1 MHEVARRF
9 ARRGCFAAFVSLF
22 AVGLLAAPSSA
33 ATSRIKDIVQVEGVR
48 ENALVGYGLVV
59 GLAGT
64 GDALRN
70 APFTQQSLEAML
82 ERLGV
87 NTRDAR
93 LNTKNVAAV
102 MVTAKLPPF
111 AAAGSQVDATVSAM
125 GSAKSLMGGTLLV
138 TPLLGADGQTYA
150 VAQGSVQTGAV
161 SASGASGSSVTKGV
175 PTSGRIA
182 SGAIVERE
190 TPISPRRCAS
200 PTPSTAASPTLHGR
214 RARRSFSSR
223 CRRRPRHQGSS
234 PPWRPCR

>member
-1 MHEVARRF
+1 
-9 ARRGCFAAFVSLF
+9 VSLF
-22 AVGLLAAPSSA
+22 AAGLLAAPSSA

-125 GSAKSLMGGTLLV
+125 GSAKSLMGGRSWSRRSWGPTV
-138 TPLLGADGQTYA
+138 RPMR
-150 VAQGSVQTGAV
+150 SR
-161 SASGASGSSVTKGV
+161 KG
-175 PTSGRIA
+175 
-182 SGAIVERE
+182 
-190 TPISPRRCAS
+190 RC
-200 PTPSTAASPTLHGR
+200 R
-214 RARRSFSSR
+214 RARS
-223 CRRRPRHQGSS
+223 PRAAH
-234 PPWRPCR
+234 PVLR